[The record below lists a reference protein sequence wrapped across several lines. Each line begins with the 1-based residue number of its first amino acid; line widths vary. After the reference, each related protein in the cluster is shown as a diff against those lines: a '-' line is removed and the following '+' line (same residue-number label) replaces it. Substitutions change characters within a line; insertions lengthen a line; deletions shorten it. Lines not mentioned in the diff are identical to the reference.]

1 MTHFQKLLLPSNGD
15 VTKIEQA
22 LDHAFQRY
30 SLTVPR
36 CDLIGSTEVEVIV
49 HPEGRPEFRFHVFF
63 EDIVTRNLAARIDTA
78 LRAALGNP
86 PADVM

>member
-1 MTHFQKLLLPSNGD
+1 MTHFQRSLLPSNGD

-22 LDHAFQRY
+22 LDHAFERY

-36 CDLIGSTEVEVIV
+36 CDLIGSAEIEVVV
-49 HPEGRPEFRFHVFF
+49 HPQGRPEFRFHVFF

-86 PADVM
+86 PAEAT

>member
-1 MTHFQKLLLPSNGD
+1 MTRFQKSLLPSNGE
-15 VTKIEQA
+15 VTKIEEA
-22 LDHAFQRY
+22 LDLAFQRY
-30 SLTVPR
+30 GLTVPR
-36 CDLIGSTEVEVIV
+36 CDLVGSAEVEVIV

-86 PADVM
+86 PTDVM

>member
-1 MTHFQKLLLPSNGD
+1 MTHFQKSLLPSNGD

-30 SLTVPR
+30 GLTVPR
-36 CDLIGSTEVEVIV
+36 CDLIGSAEVEVIV

-63 EDIVTRNLAARIDTA
+63 EDIVTRNLAARIDNA
-78 LRAALGNP
+78 FRAALGKP
-86 PADVM
+86 PPL